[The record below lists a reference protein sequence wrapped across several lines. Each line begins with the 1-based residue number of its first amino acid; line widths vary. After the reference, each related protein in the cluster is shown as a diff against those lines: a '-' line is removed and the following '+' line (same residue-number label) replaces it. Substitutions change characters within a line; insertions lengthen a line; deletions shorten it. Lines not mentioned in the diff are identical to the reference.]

1 MWRVFTSPWLA
12 QRRVLK
18 IGCVFTVFL
27 MIVTAIKKQK
37 KQKKKTIS
45 ELNSSPHVNTQRSS
59 GMEYCTV
66 DQKSH

>member
-37 KQKKKTIS
+37 KQKKKQFPS
-45 ELNSSPHVNTQRSS
+45 
-59 GMEYCTV
+59 
-66 DQKSH
+66 